1 MTWIDGHLD
10 LAMLAMLG
18 NDPVTEADG
27 STRCVSLPALRR
39 GGCDIVLGTIFTE
52 MVAGQPG
59 DPVQYTAG
67 DAESAHTAGLRQ
79 LAWYETMESRGELS
93 IVRTAADLG
102 CGALPRVVLL
112 MECADPIRSPDE
124 VSWWHA
130 RGVRVVGLSWARG
143 SRYAGGNARHGGLTS
158 PGRDMV
164 DALDAFGI
172 LHDASHLCDRSL
184 DDLLARTPRP
194 VVATHMN
201 LRTESGAPQ
210 NQRHLRSDHLLS
222 IAARGGL
229 AGIVLYRGF
238 LTASPEATMADVVR
252 HANAVRRIA
261 GPGAVALGSDLDG
274 GFLPL
279 DVPAGLRGPGHYGAL
294 SAALSQAGW
303 TPDEVSALQRDNW
316 LRVLRSALPHQAA

>member
-1 MTWIDGHLD
+1 MQWIDGHLD

-18 NDPVTEADG
+18 NDPASEADG
-27 STRCVSLPALRR
+27 VTRCVSLPALRR
-39 GGCDIVLGTIFTE
+39 GGVDIVLGTIFTE
-52 MVAGQPG
+52 MVAGHPTDQ
-59 DPVQYTAG
+59 VQYAAN
-67 DAESAHTAGLRQ
+67 DPESAHAAGLRQ
-79 LAWYETMESRGELS
+79 LAWYESMESRGELS
-93 IVRTAADLG
+93 IVRSASDLS

-112 MECADPIRSPDE
+112 MECADPIRTPDE
-124 VSWWHA
+124 VAWWHA

-158 PGRDMV
+158 VGRDMV

-184 DDLLARTPRP
+184 DELLARTTRP

-201 LRTESGAPQ
+201 LRPESGSAG
-210 NQRHLRSDHLLS
+210 NQRHLRADHLLS

-238 LTASPEATMADVVR
+238 LTAAPDATVADVVR
-252 HANAVRRIA
+252 HANAVRALA

-274 GFLPL
+274 GFPPR
-279 DVPAGLRGPGHYGAL
+279 DVPAGLRGPEQYGSLSTAL
-294 SAALSQAGW
+294 AESGW
-303 TPDEVSALQRDNW
+303 TPGEVDGLQRDNW
-316 LRVLRSALPHQAA
+316 LRVLRNALPQVQA